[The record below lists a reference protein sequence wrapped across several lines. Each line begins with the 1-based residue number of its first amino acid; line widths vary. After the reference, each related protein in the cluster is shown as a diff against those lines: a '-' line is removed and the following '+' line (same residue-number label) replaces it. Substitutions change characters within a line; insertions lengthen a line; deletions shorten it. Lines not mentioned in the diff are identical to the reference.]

1 MLMNGILA
9 LASSYDGLRTNT
21 SSDIEST
28 HYHNLCIKELIQ
40 AFSRPPEMWD
50 STLLTGVVIARLYE
64 EYDNEADS
72 HFHHLSGTSN
82 LLNHGSVARFITQG
96 GLAEA
101 ASWVHLRQA
110 IYVSIVSRKPLAAKL
125 DNFRYS
131 TAFRHNTN
139 SAHANRMVF
148 ALCKALQ
155 LFFGD
160 ESISDESRS
169 RKGTQK
175 DWETLEKEVT
185 DWYETRPLSFRPIYF
200 EEGDLKGNSF
210 PVVHLISSVAG
221 MFACFAHFL
230 FFCLFCTFLM
240 FCMFFIFVMVFI
252 FCMIH
257 TSMFSQTALS

>member
-1 MLMNGILA
+1 MVPQLALQEPMLMNGILA

-72 HFHHLSGTSN
+72 HYHHLSGTSN

-110 IYVSIVSRKPLAAKL
+110 IYVSIVSRKPLAANL
-125 DNFRYS
+125 DNFRSS

-160 ESISDESRS
+160 ESSSGDSPPRS
-169 RKGTQK
+169 ATQQ
-175 DWETLEKEVT
+175 DWENLDKEVA
-185 DWYETRPLSFRPIYF
+185 DWYEVRPLSFRALYF
-200 EEGDLKGNSF
+200 DEGNLKGDSI
-210 PVVHLISSVAG
+210 PVIHLISSVAG
-221 MFACFAHFL
+221 MFCEFL
-230 FFCLFCTFLM
+230 YLL
-240 FCMFFIFVMVFI
+240 
-252 FCMIH
+252 
-257 TSMFSQTALS
+257 